1 MSIVTYLLGE
11 HGVLYALLDRVEE
24 LAPHAGLEEVRAYRD
39 LLSEAIR
46 SHAQV
51 EDDLL
56 FDPLERTT
64 PRAESAVR
72 GMRTMHD
79 DIDGALDEI
88 GRTGD
93 LQRAREQLL
102 NVAGLAKQ
110 HFFAEEEAVFPMAEE
125 ELPASALEGLGRDY
139 LQRRGLLG
147 MGSHV

>member
-24 LAPHAGLEEVRAYRD
+24 LAPDAGLEEVRAYRD
-39 LLSEAIR
+39 LLAEAIR

-56 FDPLERTT
+56 FDPLERTA

-79 DIDGALDEI
+79 DIDGALDEL

-93 LQRAREQLL
+93 LQRARQQLL

-125 ELPASALEGLGRDY
+125 ELSASALEDLGRDY